1 MNEVRASGLLR
12 GSAYISGVVLQLE
25 GGVGNGPLLGV
36 GGPTLIVRVLAIGGV
51 ELLQESLLV
60 CLAGPDAL
68 LVELLEHAGVLID
81 ELADDGVV
89 EVLDGCPLDALL
101 LILLLLSLERQLN
114 EHLLELLIAV
124 VDAKLLE
131 AVRLEK
137 KSNSR

>member
-1 MNEVRASGLLR
+1 
-12 GSAYISGVVLQLE
+12 VLQLE
-25 GGVGNGPLLGV
+25 GGVGDGPLLGV
-36 GGPTLIVRVLAIGGV
+36 GCPALVVGMLAIARV
-51 ELLQESLLV
+51 ELLEESLLV
-60 CLAGPDAL
+60 RLTGPDAL